1 MALLPKLLCRKRY
14 KREILK
20 NVEVYTEVQR
30 KMRWTQLHKEIV
42 AKILKKTSFSRTEL
56 LKELN
61 NECRIN
67 INAEKKLDCVIDALK
82 EQSVLKYDGETD
94 TYIVFIKTPRYR
106 YDL

>member
-20 NVEVYTEVQR
+20 KVEVYTEFQR

-42 AKILKKTSFSRTEL
+42 AKILKKKSFSRAEL

-67 INAEKKLDCVIDALK
+67 INAEKKLDCVIDAMR
-82 EQSVLKYDGETD
+82 EQSILKYDSETD
-94 TYIVFIKTPRYR
+94 SYRVFIKTPRYR
-106 YDL
+106 YEF